1 MKHLMGIEH
10 RWTGR
15 QAIDH
20 SVLIKTHGQGSRQ
33 ARARDISSSGMF
45 VELPPTAAPL
55 SKNKKVELIFVRS
68 TKRISRILRIP
79 ALVVRTTRSGA
90 GLMFFD
96 SSPAAFHTLL
106 AHLLAETKQVPQ
118 RSRTTQLAN
127 AMLQLTHTTDA
138 GVGDLSG
145 ERLKV
150 LDERITQGER
160 HE

>member
-1 MKHLMGIEH
+1 MGMEH

-15 QAIDH
+15 QAIVH
-20 SVLIKTHGQGSRQ
+20 SVLIRTHEQGSRR
-33 ARARDISSSGMF
+33 ARVRDISSSGMF

-79 ALVVRTTRSGA
+79 ALIVRITRSGA

-96 SSPAAFHTLL
+96 SSPAAFRTLL
-106 AHLLAETKQVPQ
+106 AHLLSGTKQVPQ
-118 RSRTTQLAN
+118 QSRKMQMAN
-127 AMLQLTHTTDA
+127 AMLQLTHKTDA
-138 GVGDLSG
+138 GSGDLSR

-150 LDERITQGER
+150 MDERITQGER